1 MEQEWNVV
9 VLDHKI
15 AFENFCRERQAVEI
29 FRLQTRPRR
38 IQMDA
43 AILAIA
49 RTRNL
54 IDWFAFGK
62 FNDRMVEFTGNN
74 EIDFRIVHQTIR
86 FDLNMR
92 TDEGYF

>member
-1 MEQEWNVV
+1 
-9 VLDHKI
+9 
-15 AFENFCRERQAVEI
+15 
-29 FRLQTRPRR
+29 
-38 IQMDA
+38 MDA

-74 EIDFRIVHQTIR
+74 EIDFRIVYQTIR

-92 TDEGYF
+92 TDEGYFQIRLGLLHHSG